1 MSITAFFS
9 DNCRIFV
16 LVILTGILGTIHNS
30 PAQSFTIKPHVG
42 YAQVSMA
49 DVNSS
54 SRSRINALMDL
65 TGNFVPYPDEF
76 KGNYS
81 GGIEISYHLENH
93 YHLIFGTYY
102 FRERNNLE
110 YLSGT
115 GSSSVQFQNNRTN
128 ELFEVHIGIKYFL
141 RYQSWRRINFYFSG
155 TAGFAFGWAE
165 SIFIYQDDVNSVN
178 NKGEFSSNSITG
190 YLSTGINLKLLTSI
204 AIEPEI
210 GYRFANLNQMDGRLS
225 LSQNF
230 NNDPNSLVDAVDPN
244 YRTDASYDFSGFY
257 ANIGI
262 IFSFS
267 LFE

>member
-1 MSITAFFS
+1 
-9 DNCRIFV
+9 
-16 LVILTGILGTIHNS
+16 
-30 PAQSFTIKPHVG
+30 
-42 YAQVSMA
+42 
-49 DVNSS
+49 
-54 SRSRINALMDL
+54 MDL

-102 FRERNNLE
+102 FRERNNLD

-115 GSSSVQFQNNRTN
+115 GSSLVQFQNNRTN
-128 ELFEVHIGIKYFL
+128 ELFEVNIGIKYFL
-141 RYQSWRRINFYFSG
+141 RYQSWRRVNFYFSG

-165 SIFIYQDDVNSVN
+165 SIFIYQDEVNSVDN
-178 NKGEFSSNSITG
+178 RGEFSSNSITG
-190 YLSTGINLKLLTSI
+190 YLGAGMNLKLSTSI

-210 GYRFANLNQMDGRLS
+210 GYRFANLNQMDGKLA

-230 NNDPNSLVDAVDPN
+230 NNDPNLLIEAVDPN

-257 ANIGI
+257 GNIGI
-262 IFSFS
+262 NFSFS